1 MQKLNKQQLPSDV
14 ITDIVYDD
22 NHTVS
27 KVTADGSKEKVMDII
42 SYEQQKEETSS
53 IISSI
58 GSPKSDNGDIPILE
72 LIRTAENDYQLRE
85 SSNFVAAPATR
96 NTTSGTLDYS
106 TAEFDDP
113 DCARGYIFT
122 SQAPFYRHKIFN
134 KIKLMIVYPGL
145 VRIGIVNKNILKADP
160 KLSESLVKWLVVKF
174 AAFTGLKEY
183 DIEDTTVDEDQ
194 WIFLETRSSDNG
206 AMNVPSGV
214 TLKIGDKTYS
224 NISTTGAAV
233 ASGYGNIEN
242 GRLFKTNEVYTTSAR
257 NSYTDTQRAKSS
269 ALPSGWLDI
278 GIESIYEAGGYTE
291 DDTKSKYSGGDLN
304 IGLYVKG
311 PASDTHP
318 FPIGENAI
326 LGSSYSTSNP
336 NSTNWYGQSDQSL
349 LVNKK
354 VYGVKLDIYSPG
366 SISIARVKIPAYKG
380 GARPTENATKGI
392 EIKEIYTHYF
402 RSIGLNQWNFPKDIM
417 LEDDDEFL
425 IIGGYDCRNK
435 PAGDDSESLTKVT
448 GRWCYY
454 NTEDNIDKTEDA
466 IKYKQGWNGWL
477 TIAQNLTTG
486 EFSGIGCNGGNCNL
500 NVDWIV
506 RGEVVSKLEGIMYS
520 VQGDSISTF
529 AGEVSTVED
538 GNTTNNAIYYPNN
551 GSGLVNNKEA
561 TWWGILGRDKRMRLL
576 RNDAWSGCR
585 ISEATNNANSEASA
599 SSTYRTSRLQNLTV
613 PTTESR
619 FDYGKPQLI
628 LSCLGTNDLSGGV
641 PLGEKNMT
649 TTFVTNT
656 ILGAFSKMCYR
667 YKVNYPNAK
676 IVHFILPRGNTY
688 FYANGNGVTIQDLA
702 KAMQDVAESYGQ
714 YFIPMSY
721 FHKLTPSYTLMYKT
735 NGVISPFNQVSGSV
749 DYLHPSANG
758 MEAVAQAVGEFLES
772 IY

>member
-72 LIRTAENDYQLRE
+72 LIRTAESDYQLRE
-85 SSNFVAAPATR
+85 SSNFVAAPATG

-134 KIKLMIVYPGL
+134 KIKLMIAYPGL

-242 GRLFKTNEVYTTSAR
+242 DRLFKTNEVYTTSAR
-257 NSYTDTQRAKSS
+257 SSYTGTQRAKSS

-278 GIESIYEAGGYTE
+278 GKGSGYTE

-326 LGSSYSTSNP
+326 IGSSYSTSNP

-380 GARPTENATKGI
+380 GARPTENATEGI

-448 GRWCYY
+448 GRWCCY

-486 EFSGIGCNGGNCNL
+486 EFSGISCNGGNCNL

-529 AGEVSTVED
+529 AGEVSTIED

-576 RNDAWSGCR
+576 RNDAWGGCR
-585 ISEATNNANSEASA
+585 ISETTNNANSEASA
-599 SSTYRTSRLQNLTV
+599 SSTYRTSRLQNLTD

-628 LSCLGTNDLSGGV
+628 LSCLGTNDLSGGI

-656 ILGAFSKMCYR
+656 ILGAFSKMCFR
-667 YKVNYPNAK
+667 YKINYPNAK

-688 FYANGNGVTIQDLA
+688 FYTNRNGVTVQDLA

-721 FHKLTPSYTLMYKT
+721 FHKLTPSYTFMYKT
-735 NGVISPFNQVSGSV
+735 NGVISPFNQVSSLV

>member
-85 SSNFVAAPATR
+85 SSNFVAAPATG

-257 NSYTDTQRAKSS
+257 NSYTGTQRAKSS

-278 GIESIYEAGGYTE
+278 GKESTYEAGGYTE

-326 LGSSYSTSNP
+326 LGSSYYSNP

-380 GARPTENATKGI
+380 GARPTENATEGI

-486 EFSGIGCNGGNCNL
+486 EFSGISCNDGNCNL

-529 AGEVSTVED
+529 AGEVSTIED

-585 ISEATNNANSEASA
+585 ISETTNNANSEASA

-628 LSCLGTNDLSGGV
+628 LSCLGTNDLSGGI

-667 YKVNYPNAK
+667 YKINYPNAK

-688 FYANGNGVTIQDLA
+688 FYTNGNGVTVQDLA

-735 NGVISPFNQVSGSV
+735 NGVISPFNQVSSSV